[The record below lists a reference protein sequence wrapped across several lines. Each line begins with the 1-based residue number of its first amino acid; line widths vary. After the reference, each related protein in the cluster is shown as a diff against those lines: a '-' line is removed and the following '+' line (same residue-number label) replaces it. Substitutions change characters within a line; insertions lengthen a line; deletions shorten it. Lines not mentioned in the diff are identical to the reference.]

1 MIIKIKFFLF
11 VLTFTAL
18 FAGICM
24 AVELKIGADI
34 EVVYSAINV
43 NNKNLINDQNE
54 QDIAKFYTTDAD
66 LNIKA
71 LIDENAEAF
80 IKLDID
86 DFSSGTV
93 NMNSLLEEI
102 NFTLKNVGGISLDA
116 KIGKQEIPFGMDRG
130 LGISDPY
137 THGSTGDVL
146 LNGIDFNGIN
156 FARDG
161 IVGDEEKFP
170 HFGEVDNRFAITLI
184 TTPIKN
190 SPKFELCV
198 FQNDREQDYDDGDEP
213 ADDGLTQSYAI
224 RLTSTRV
231 PNLEARVSYVS
242 MHKEEIDITA
252 GKIDDSSAL
261 SVSFDYTLNPVQFY
275 GEGIWGSN
283 LNHDKDYDQDV
294 YHVGLAYNL
303 SEVTTIVC
311 QYNKMANRNN
321 SGAAEPELEKITL
334 TPKYKLQSGVELA
347 LEYARET
354 LDMDDPVNTKDV
366 TVDVLSARVAYHF

>member
-11 VLTFTAL
+11 VLI
-18 FAGICM
+18 FATLCAGVCM
-24 AVELKIGADI
+24 AAELKTGAYI

-54 QDIAKFYTTDAD
+54 TNIAKFHNTSAD
-66 LNIKA
+66 VDFKL
-71 LIDENAEAF
+71 LIDENTQAY

-86 DFSSGTV
+86 DFSGGTV
-93 NMNSLLEEI
+93 NADSLLEEI
-102 NFTLKNVGGISLDA
+102 NFTLKNIGGIDLSA
-116 KIGKQEIPFGMDRG
+116 KIGKQEIPFGMDKD

-137 THGSTGDVL
+137 VHGGMSDSF
-146 LNGIDFNGIN
+146 LNGVGDFNN
-156 FARDG
+156 DG
-161 IVGDEEKFP
+161 TTDTFP

-184 TTPIKN
+184 ATPIKN

-198 FQNDREQDYDDGDEP
+198 FQNDRGQDYDDGDEP

-231 PNLEARVSYVS
+231 PKLEARVSYVS

-261 SVSFDYTLNPVQFY
+261 SVSFDYTLYPVQFY

-294 YHVGLAYNL
+294 FHVGLAYNL

-321 SGAAEPELEKITL
+321 SGAAEPELEKIAL
-334 TPKYKLQSGVELA
+334 TPKYKLKSGVELA

-354 LDMDDPVNTKDV
+354 LDMDDTVRTKDV
-366 TVDVLSARVAYHF
+366 TADIFSAKAAYHF